1 MMWPQR
7 ATSSARS
14 NRRSGSS
21 RWVRHL
27 RFILEHPMSP
37 DRHGSWM
44 PVIRAAAKRFHLNPS
59 SLRHMMM
66 LESGGRTYCV
76 TGPFLGLFQYCRGTW
91 NGAWKQ
97 FRSYGIFNGG
107 AQIWAT
113 ATAIHRGWGHRCGP
127 TPTRCR
133 SARPGERTPASA
145 YDEGGWPPAAPS
157 SYTDADHPSAGRSGG
172 TGRRAGLKIRFPTRE
187 CGFKSHLRHQLLGCT
202 GRHPRSSRV
211 RLCPQTKPVLA
222 LSADNCRHRGPLLC
236 L

>member
-1 MMWPQR
+1 MRRCRLGLLIVTLFVALGATLVLASPSLASTSR
-7 ATSSARS
+7 ATPVQARLQARLNKATLTLS
-14 NRRSGSS
+14 DLATQLQTARVALKAALASGSADDVAAA
-21 RWVRHL
+21 RNIIRKVKPQVRKLTLRVRHL

-91 NGAWKQ
+91 NGAWNQ

-113 ATAIHRGWGHRCGP
+113 ATAIHRGWGP
-127 TPTRCR
+127 QM
-133 SARPGERTPASA
+133 
-145 YDEGGWPPAAPS
+145 WPNTYPMS
-157 SYTDADHPSAGRSGG
+157 FR
-172 TGRRAGLKIRFPTRE
+172 
-187 CGFKSHLRHQLLGCT
+187 
-202 GRHPRSSRV
+202 
-211 RLCPQTKPVLA
+211 
-222 LSADNCRHRGPLLC
+222 
-236 L
+236 